1 LFEVILDWGEC
12 GGFPFLPY
20 SITDD
25 QPTSLVQTVSHAQ
38 YSIGNFSAAVEAYTK
53 GLELDGSNAN
63 MKASLAQAQSKAKE
77 QEAQLDREADDDVDD
92 DAVAPGAGAGAGG
105 MPDLSALAGMF
116 GGGAGGAGGAGK
128 PGSFC
133 QSFRT
138 RSDNRHVWVPR
149 WNARPRFDDAEP
161 HDDAD
166 VSGLIRHPSNA
177 HSRLTRNSPY

>member
-1 LFEVILDWGEC
+1 LSEATLDWGER
-12 GGFPFLPY
+12 GVYLFLPH

-25 QPTSLVQTVSHAQ
+25 QLASHFRTVSHAQ

-92 DAVAPGAGAGAGG
+92 DAVAPGGGAGAGG

-128 PGSFC
+128 PGSF
-133 QSFRT
+133 
-138 RSDNRHVWVPR
+138 RH
-149 WNARPRFDDAEP
+149 
-161 HDDAD
+161 
-166 VSGLIRHPSNA
+166 
-177 HSRLTRNSPY
+177 